1 MQVKRYALEQRLE
14 AAREY
19 RVFQEETIDGLV
31 DTVLGMPLADA
42 MLRKPDDYERS
53 MLYLTGRSRALDDIT
68 FGRALAMMAAN
79 RLTQRALECR
89 AYEDIREIIRTCLT
103 APFVT
108 ELNYT
113 DPLPNDPGDL
123 LAQDMVE
130 RCPAL
135 NLVKPSRKAEA
146 DKVVPLAER
155 LAAVGSSREHYAER
169 LLDPQNPYRAITIP
183 TKEGLAFRKLLRN
196 VSFEDYY
203 ACLNRLCSCL
213 PTGTVKAYE
222 DIRSKS
228 RAGSECGPRDFRTLR
243 ECFRG
248 LGYSGDDFYLRLY
261 QITALPLGLIAAE
274 RLGMRRRAA

>member
-14 AAREY
+14 AVREC
-19 RVFQEETIDGLV
+19 RVFQEEAIDGLV

-42 MLRKPDDYERS
+42 MLREPDDYECS
-53 MLYLTGRSRALDDIT
+53 MLYLTGRDRALDDIT
-68 FGRALAMMAAN
+68 FGRALAMMTTN
-79 RLTQRALECR
+79 RLYQRCLESR
-89 AYEDIREIIRTCLT
+89 AYEDFREIIRMCLT
-103 APFVT
+103 APFAT

-123 LAQDMVE
+123 LTRDMVE

-135 NLVKPSRKAEA
+135 NLVKPPRKAEA

-155 LAAVGSSREHYAER
+155 LSAAGSSRERYAER
-169 LLDPQNPYRAITIP
+169 LLDPQNPYSAIMIP

-203 ACLNRLCSCL
+203 ACLNRLLSCL

-222 DIRSKS
+222 DIRLKS
-228 RAGSECGPRDFRTLR
+228 RAGGECGSRDSRTLR
-243 ECFRG
+243 ECLRG
-248 LGYSGDDFYLRLY
+248 LGYSGEDFYLRVY